1 MARDITARFDM
12 GNTVRIKLPRIS
24 IEVSRRHAERLRDA
38 LNAILPERIEN
49 LMHDPRVTDLSV
61 LRAAHAL
68 LAERH
73 QDTENLAVAIDHIER
88 EGEQQHA
95 PAAPVPDRLYLLCM
109 WGDVDPQVCGP
120 YRDEQE
126 RLEAAQDSRRAHG
139 EDNGLFRVDANGS
152 LRVSS
157 FTGGELE
164 MPPARR
170 GCTLCNCG
178 AAGERFGLPV
188 CTYHLEHTEDDP
200 QCPKCMTADQ
210 EQLEDGRQL
219 LRELRDMPAADATRS
234 CERCGSNPAPYR
246 LQGVALCQSCDELL
260 QAVAVGDRVRDPL
273 DGTWREIVRID
284 GIADGGTCHMRDG
297 GCMSVA
303 ECVRAEKRLP
313 SEALD

>member
-1 MARDITARFDM
+1 MAPRTV
-12 GNTVRIKLPRIS
+12 TVRVEAGTVRLHLPRAAFDLS
-24 IEVSRRHAERLRDA
+24 KCEATELRDA
-38 LNAILPERIEN
+38 LNGVIPERIAD
-49 LMHDPRVTDLSV
+49 LMHDPRISDLDV
-61 LRAAHAL
+61 LRAAQAL

-73 QDTENLAVAIDHIER
+73 QDTENLAVAIDHLER
-88 EGEQQHA
+88 EGEQ
-95 PAAPVPDRLYLLCM
+95 PALEPVPAPDRLYLLCM

-126 RLEAAQDSRRAHG
+126 RTEAAQDSRRAHG
-139 EDNGLFRVDANGS
+139 EANGLFRVDANGS

-164 MPPARR
+164 MPPAP
-170 GCTLCNCG
+170 TPATV
-178 AAGERFGLPV
+178 AA
-188 CTYHLEHTEDDP
+188 
-200 QCPKCMTADQ
+200 A
-210 EQLEDGRQL
+210 
-219 LRELRDMPAADATRS
+219 RS
-234 CERCGSNPAPYR
+234 CERCGSDPAPYR

-284 GIADGGTCHMRDG
+284 GLADGGTCHMRDG